1 MSNFRITHDFIAS
14 SADSPV
20 MFLPKT
26 KYLSLEFVVSFTSLV
41 LIMAIALY
49 IPVSIGAR
57 MAAGIV
63 ITIFPSDVSTEKSEY
78 KNSSEIPV

>member
-1 MSNFRITHDFIAS
+1 MSLSNFLIVHDFIAS
-14 SADSPV
+14 STDSPV
-20 MFLPKT
+20 IFLPNT
-26 KYLSLEFVVSFTSLV
+26 KYLSLEFVVPLTSLV

-63 ITIFPSDVSTEKSEY
+63 ITIFPSDVSTVHKLF
-78 KNSSEIPV
+78 K